1 MYLFAA
7 NFAEICSYILYVLI
21 AILVILVMITVHEL
35 GHYIAGKI
43 LGFKINEFA
52 IGFGPKLFKK
62 QKKDGEIFSVRLLP
76 LGGYCAFHGE
86 DEENSDLKA
95 FNNKKPWQRIIV
107 LVSGAL
113 MNYILALVLI
123 MVSFAAYGETAL
135 CPVDIVNEPIYYGY
149 SFESK
154 DVIIAA
160 NGKNIYLTTDL
171 MNALNGKKQG
181 DKVKFKLLRHGETVE
196 QEIML
201 RADANFISYED
212 SQKLFDALGISYT
225 VENGEITQ
233 SGLYSTSVRFSFFET
248 IGRGFEYSFKI
259 AGTIFGVIGQLLTGR
274 LSLSSVGG
282 TITTITVTA
291 DAVRIGGIRYLITIA
306 SFIGVNLAVFNLLP
320 IPALDG
326 SRVVFTAIEGV
337 RGKPINRK
345 AEGIIHTVG
354 FILILIFAV
363 IVDLQRCF

>member
-1 MYLFAA
+1 MYLLAA
-7 NFAEICSYILYVLI
+7 SFAEIGSYIFYVLI
-21 AILVILVMITVHEL
+21 AVLVILVMITVHEF
-35 GHYIAGKI
+35 GHYISGKI

-62 QKKDGEIFSVRLLP
+62 QKKDGEVFSVRVLP
-76 LGGYCAFHGE
+76 LGGYCAFYGE
-86 DEENSDLKA
+86 DEDDSDPAA
-95 FNNKKPWQRIIV
+95 FNNKKPWRRIIV
-107 LVSGAL
+107 LVSGAF
-113 MNYILALVLI
+113 MNYLLALVLI

-135 CPVDIVNEPIYYGY
+135 CPVDIVDEPAYYGY

-154 DVIIAA
+154 DVIISA
-160 NGKNIYLTTDL
+160 NGKNIYMTTDL
-171 MNALNGKKQG
+171 MNALSGKKQG
-181 DKVKFKLLRHGETVE
+181 EKVKFKIQRLGETVTKD
-196 QEIML
+196 IML
-201 RADANFISYED
+201 RSDADFKSYED
-212 SQKLFDALGISYT
+212 TQKLFDALGIYYEA
-225 VENGEITQ
+225 ENGEIVK

-291 DAVRIGGIRYLITIA
+291 DAVKTGGMRYLLSIA

-326 SRVVFTAIEGV
+326 SRVVFTAIEGI
-337 RGKPINRK
+337 RRKPINRK

-363 IVDLQRCF
+363 LVDLQRCF